1 MSKVNLSKVSVAPI
15 ADLFANDTAK
25 ENIIKVPLT
34 DLYEFKGHP
43 FRVLDD
49 EKMEETVES
58 IKKLGVL
65 EPAIVRPRKKGGYE
79 IISGHRRKRACEI
92 AGLTEMPVK
101 VMDYNDDEA
110 TEIMVDSNIH
120 RETILPSEKAH
131 AYKMKFDAMKHQGK
145 KNNTLTDLSES
156 TGEGIKTIKRYI
168 CLARLNE
175 ALLDLVDCGG
185 IPFMAA
191 YDLSFLSEEHQ
202 EWLTDILG
210 EKEITKISLAQA
222 AAIRTASEK
231 KKDFSPSDVVA
242 VLLPEKKEKVKA
254 FRFKNNKVV
263 DYFPSGT
270 SSEEME
276 EIIYQLL
283 DDWRSKKK

>member
-1 MSKVNLSKVSVAPI
+1 MSKVNLSNVSVAPI
-15 ADLFANDTAK
+15 SDLFSNDTAK
-25 ENIIKVPLT
+25 EKIIKVPLT

-65 EPAIVRPRKKGGYE
+65 EPGIVRPRKKGGYE
-79 IISGHRRKRACEI
+79 IISGHRRKRACEL

-101 VMDYNDDEA
+101 VMDYSDDEA

-120 RETILPSEKAH
+120 RETILPSEKAL
-131 AYKMKFDAMKHQGK
+131 AYKMKYDAMKHQGK
-145 KNNTLTDLSES
+145 KNNSLTDLSES
-156 TGEGIKTIKRYI
+156 TGEGINTIKRYI
-168 CLARLNE
+168 CLAKLNR
-175 ALLDLVDCGG
+175 ALLDLVDGGG

-202 EWLTDILG
+202 SWLIDILG
-210 EKEITKISLAQA
+210 EKEIKKISLVQA
-222 AAIRTASEK
+222 SEIRSTSEK
-231 KKDFSPSDVVA
+231 KNNFAPSDMVA
-242 VLLPEKKEKVKA
+242 ILLPEKREKAKTS
-254 FRFKNNKVV
+254 RFKNNKVV

-276 EIIYQLL
+276 EVIYKLL
-283 DDWRSKKK
+283 DDWRSKRK